1 METLTEI
8 ARVFNEVLK
17 NKPFKTEGQIDL
29 FTRLAI
35 SNFENLQ
42 RNQFPCDEFYEWWVE
57 IGGQRADEKY
67 SENLELNI
75 DQEGFDEFL
84 LSEEVEEWFKS
95 TWIVEYVLAKIPN

>member
-8 ARVFNEVLK
+8 ALVFNEVLK
-17 NKPFKTEGQIDL
+17 NKSFKTEGQIDL

-42 RNQFPCDEFYEWWVE
+42 RKQFPCDEFYEWWTE
-57 IGGQRADEKY
+57 IGGPRADEKY
-67 SENLELNI
+67 SANLELNI

>member
-1 METLTEI
+1 MRLYFTIKLTNYKCLLKIMETLTEI

-35 SNFENLQ
+35 NNFENLQ
-42 RNQFPCDEFYEWWVE
+42 RKQFPCDEFY
-57 IGGQRADEKY
+57 
-67 SENLELNI
+67 
-75 DQEGFDEFL
+75 EFL